1 VALILEREDLAALC
15 SGFTLL
21 GSGGG
26 GSPHLAALTLDSSS
40 HWPISVHD
48 IGELDPARP
57 CVAVGYAGATLLME
71 ERLPGTRPFD
81 IAIAAVERWLG
92 SDNSVVCML
101 EGAGINGLASL
112 HLAESHDVVD
122 ADCMGR
128 ALPDLDQTTVLVD
141 GLPGIVAA
149 VPTGS
154 GGVALVHHARPPD
167 LERVIRNAIICNGGW
182 AGVALGGFSVADL
195 SRHAISGALR
205 RARALGENLLGATAS
220 SPAQVAKAVGGDLL
234 GVGRVVEVRAEPG
247 PSGLSSFD
255 VRTAAGDVVR
265 LVAGSEFLAVVANG
279 SVVAASPT
287 VIVVLDAAS
296 RTPLEVD
303 EVGVAK
309 DLIVLSMPAPAWWHD
324 KPHRLNRVNPAH
336 WGIEGLE
343 ER

>member
-1 VALILEREDLAALC
+1 MALTLEREDLAALI

-26 GSPHLAALTLDSSS
+26 GSPHLAALILDSSG

-57 CVAVGYAGATLLME
+57 CLAVGYAGATLLME
-71 ERLPGTRPFD
+71 ERLPETAPFEM
-81 IAIAAVERWLG
+81 AIAAVERWLG
-92 SDNSVVCML
+92 NNSSVICML
-101 EGAGINGLASL
+101 EGAGINGMAPLQLAQ
-112 HLAESHDVVD
+112 SHDVVD

-154 GGVALVHHARPPD
+154 GGVALVHDARPPD
-167 LERVIRNAIICNGGW
+167 VERVIRNAIICNGGW
-182 AGVALGGFSVADL
+182 AGIALGGFTVGDL
-195 SRHAISGALR
+195 PRHAIAGTLR
-205 RARALGENLLGATAS
+205 RALTLGRTLLGATES
-220 SPAQVAKAVGGDLL
+220 SPAQAAKVVGGEVL
-234 GVGRVVEVRAEPG
+234 GVGRVVEVRDEPG

-255 VRTAAGDVVR
+255 MRTAAGDVVR

-279 SVVAASPT
+279 SLVAASPT
-287 VIVVLDAAS
+287 IIVVLDAAS
-296 RTPLEVD
+296 RTPLAVD

-324 KPHRLNRVNPAH
+324 RPHRLSRVDPAH

-343 ER
+343 EA